1 MSAKSDDS
9 AFTMVA
15 AVIVMPFMVVVLI
28 PILLW
33 FGWAVSILWGW
44 FVAPVFGLPAITIS
58 QAAGLSLVLSAMR
71 AKLSAPK
78 DETGLALKV
87 LTVVIGPPM
96 AVGVGWVVKWL
107 AL

>member
-15 AVIVMPFMVVVLI
+15 AVVVMPFIIATLI
-28 PILLW
+28 PVLLW
-33 FGWAVSILWGW
+33 FGWAISILWGW

-78 DETGLALKV
+78 DETSFALKA
-87 LTVVIGPPM
+87 LTVLIGPPM
-96 AVGVGWVVKWL
+96 AVGIGWVVKWI